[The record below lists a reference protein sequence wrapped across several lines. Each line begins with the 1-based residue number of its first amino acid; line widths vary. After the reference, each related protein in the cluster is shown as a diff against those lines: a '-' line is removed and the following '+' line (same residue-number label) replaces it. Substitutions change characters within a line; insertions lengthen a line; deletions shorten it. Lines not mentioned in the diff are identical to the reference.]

1 MPTSLLFV
9 RHGETTWNAA
19 RRWQGQ
25 ADTPLTETG
34 ESQARDVA
42 RELAGLAERPWSR
55 LVTSDLQRAR
65 RTAEAIAA
73 ELALS
78 VELEPRLRERDVGSW
93 SGLTHD
99 EVEVRDPEAYRAFR
113 EGDPTIRMGGG
124 ESTLDLRARALD
136 AIGDLHAGQPA
147 HVIVVTHL
155 GLIRSLV
162 PGADVGNTGRL
173 ALDAEQLLAS
183 SALTLDTGS
192 ADGSTL

>member
-9 RHGETTWNAA
+9 RHGETTWNVA

-25 ADTPLTETG
+25 ADTPLTENG

-42 RELAGLAERPWSR
+42 RELAALAERPWTR
-55 LVTSDLQRAR
+55 IVTSDLQRAR
-65 RTAEAIAA
+65 RTAEAIAS
-73 ELALS
+73 ELDLS

-99 EVEVRDPEAYRAFR
+99 EVQARDPEAYRAFR

-124 ESTLDLRARALD
+124 ESTLDLRARALE
-136 AIGDLHAGQPA
+136 AIGDLREDAHAQ
-147 HVIVVTHL
+147 VIVVTHL

-173 ALDAEQLLAS
+173 SLDAEALLAS
-183 SALTLDTGS
+183 PAPTVETGIASDSAL
-192 ADGSTL
+192 